1 MKQALGGDQ
10 KKIEKYTSQLYV
22 RPTLSS
28 LERDLEM
35 LGCPSLI
42 VVDSIQKTSK
52 SMTYRREGIE
62 SWIHKLEARR
72 AIREKE
78 LGPDMIYTVSNEHA
92 QVIWQDDEEGI
103 PEKAILVT
111 NFSGSGLI
119 EIKQGDAE
127 INVNYES
134 IPELIA
140 AMKVAKGMHD

>member
-1 MKQALGGDQ
+1 MPRVQVRSGQLPALSTVQ
-10 KKIEKYTSQLYV
+10 T
-22 RPTLSS
+22 
-28 LERDLEM
+28 
-35 LGCPSLI
+35 
-42 VVDSIQKTSK
+42 
-52 SMTYRREGIE
+52 
-62 SWIHKLEARR
+62 RR
-72 AIREKE
+72 AIRKEE

-134 IPELIA
+134 IPELIK
-140 AMKVAKGMHD
+140 AMKAAKGMRD

>member
-1 MKQALGGDQ
+1 MQRVQVRSGQLPAL
-10 KKIEKYTSQLYV
+10 S
-22 RPTLSS
+22 
-28 LERDLEM
+28 
-35 LGCPSLI
+35 I
-42 VVDSIQKTSK
+42 VQ
-52 SMTYRREGIE
+52 
-62 SWIHKLEARR
+62 ARR

-134 IPELIA
+134 IPELIK
-140 AMKVAKGMHD
+140 AMKAVKGMRD

>member
-1 MKQALGGDQ
+1 MPRVQMRSGQLPAL
-10 KKIEKYTSQLYV
+10 S
-22 RPTLSS
+22 
-28 LERDLEM
+28 
-35 LGCPSLI
+35 I
-42 VVDSIQKTSK
+42 VQ
-52 SMTYRREGIE
+52 
-62 SWIHKLEARR
+62 ARR

-134 IPELIA
+134 IPELIK
-140 AMKVAKGMHD
+140 AMKAVKGMRD

>member
-1 MKQALGGDQ
+1 MSRVQVRCGELPALRTVQ
-10 KKIEKYTSQLYV
+10 
-22 RPTLSS
+22 
-28 LERDLEM
+28 
-35 LGCPSLI
+35 
-42 VVDSIQKTSK
+42 
-52 SMTYRREGIE
+52 
-62 SWIHKLEARR
+62 ARR

-134 IPELIA
+134 IPELMK
-140 AMKVAKGMHD
+140 AMKAAKGMHD